1 MSAPPSAD
9 FGFGVEAAADRARAG
24 VFATPHGPVLTPAF
38 MAVGT
43 LGTVK
48 GLDPDDLRGAGCG
61 MILGNAYHLHL
72 RPGDALVRELGG
84 LHRFMAWD
92 GPILTDSGGFQVFS
106 LEGMRRVDEDGV
118 DFRSHVTGAPLRLT
132 PEGVM
137 QIERNLGADVVMQFD
152 HVPPGQ
158 SDEAAA
164 RDAMERSL
172 RWLARCRREYERLAA
187 EDPGAPTPRQA
198 LFPIVQGGIHAGL
211 RRASVA
217 GVLARASGRG
227 SAWAG

>member
-1 MSAPPSAD
+1 
-9 FGFGVEAAADRARAG
+9 
-24 VFATPHGPVLTPAF
+24 
-38 MAVGT
+38 
-43 LGTVK
+43 
-48 GLDPDDLRGAGCG
+48 
-61 MILGNAYHLHL
+61 
-72 RPGDALVRELGG
+72 
-84 LHRFMAWD
+84 MAWD

-118 DFRSHVTGAPLRLT
+118 EFRSHIDGSPRPLHARV
-132 PEGVM
+132 GD
-137 QIERNLGADVVMQFD
+137 ADRAQPRRRRGHAVR
-152 HVPPGQ
+152 PRAAGQ

-227 SAWAG
+227 SAWAA